1 MLFLDFV
8 NRLDEV
14 KIILL
19 YLSLCLV
26 NLDIIKFLVI
36 YFDDIDCLDN
46 NYWIFVFIVVIVGN
60 CENFIFFDIK
70 GVDIN
75 YIVFCLDFKVLMEL

>member
-1 MLFLDFV
+1 MFLNFV
-8 NRLDEV
+8 NGLDEV

-36 YFDDIDCLDN
+36 YFEDIDCLDN
-46 NYWIFVFIVVIVGN
+46 DYCIFIFMVVKGGN
-60 CENFIFFDIK
+60 CKNFIFFYIK

-75 YIVFCLDFKVLMEL
+75 YIVFCLDFKVLMEV